1 MTTEPLEPPPAP
13 TASGHRGHPGL
24 FVSFE
29 GGDGV
34 GKSTQLELLAGW
46 LRAAGH
52 EVVTTREPGGTPL
65 GRQLREAVLHG
76 DHMGARAEALLY
88 AADRAHHV
96 DTVVRPALERGAVV
110 LTDRY
115 LDSSV
120 AYQGDGRL
128 LGAREVEQLSLW
140 ATEGLLPDLTVL
152 LDLDP
157 AVGLARLTG
166 TPDRLERAGAE
177 FHERTR
183 RAFLAR
189 ATTPRWLVVDA
200 AHGIEAVQQQVR
212 ARTAALLPM
221 GASTEG
227 VVAHP
232 ATGDRVARPPAGDG
246 AARPAAHDG
255 AGGALA

>member
-1 MTTEPLEPPPAP
+1 MGGRGYPDAVTADRTAPPRAPGGAAVGAPVGGPAR
-13 TASGHRGHPGL
+13 AHGGV

-34 GKSTQLELLAGW
+34 GKSTQLVLLGEW
-46 LRAAGH
+46 LAEQGL

-65 GRQLREAVLHG
+65 GLQLRELILHG

-120 AYQGDGRL
+120 AYQGDGRS
-128 LGAREVEQLSLW
+128 LGAVEVEQLSLW

-157 AVGLARLTG
+157 TVGLSRLTG
-166 TPDRLERAGAE
+166 APDRLERAGGD
-177 FHERTR
+177 FHDRTR

-189 ATTPRWLVVDA
+189 AEQEAPGGRWLVLDA
-200 AHGIEAVQQQVR
+200 GAPVGDVHAAVR
-212 ARTAALLPM
+212 ARVAPLVGVAPAA
-221 GASTEG
+221 GT
-227 VVAHP
+227 
-232 ATGDRVARPPAGDG
+232 G
-246 AARPAAHDG
+246 AAPR
-255 AGGALA
+255 